1 MPNNSIETLY
11 RPAILRRFRIVALA
25 LVVVTSACNNDS
37 NGGKEGPETA
47 AAEKA
52 DSIRTAD
59 SVKKANALP
68 DTTFPEIRYR
78 KVAIQNRAMYDSIRK
93 VFARSKEES
102 QADGFRVLIT
112 MNRKEFGYI
121 RVGDTV
127 SLPDT
132 IINDLRAY
140 SIFPMRYPAADTI
153 KKIILIS
160 NKYQSYACYEHGRL
174 IRFAAC
180 NTGTERKPTFPGR
193 YALNWKERLRISSL
207 NDNWKLPYTWNFHFH
222 AGNAFH
228 QFTMP
233 GRPVSHS
240 CVRQFMTDA
249 KWLFDWGEGGYR
261 DSSGVFREFT
271 GTPVIIIDSFDFT
284 RPRGGPWLDLAS
296 NRDATL
302 KLPDNP
308 MGVEEALIPMSQVPG
323 GARGGVPNRQRY
335 LTAEDTLRARGII
348 RPGVSLS
355 ASINYNALRKA
366 KERRAA
372 AKPKPKPANP
382 KPTDDSN

>member
-1 MPNNSIETLY
+1 
-11 RPAILRRFRIVALA
+11 
-25 LVVVTSACNNDS
+25 
-37 NGGKEGPETA
+37 
-47 AAEKA
+47 
-52 DSIRTAD
+52 
-59 SVKKANALP
+59 
-68 DTTFPEIRYR
+68 
-78 KVAIQNRAMYDSIRK
+78 
-93 VFARSKEES
+93 
-102 QADGFRVLIT
+102 
-112 MNRKEFGYI
+112 
-121 RVGDTV
+121 
-127 SLPDT
+127 
-132 IINDLRAY
+132 
-140 SIFPMRYPAADTI
+140 
-153 KKIILIS
+153 
-160 NKYQSYACYEHGRL
+160 
-174 IRFAAC
+174 
-180 NTGTERKPTFPGR
+180 
-193 YALNWKERLRISSL
+193 
-207 NDNWKLPYTWNFHFH
+207 
-222 AGNAFH
+222 
-228 QFTMP
+228 
-233 GRPVSHS
+233 
-240 CVRQFMTDA
+240 MTDA

-271 GTPVIIIDSFDFT
+271 GTPVIIIDIFDFT